1 MARKQNV
8 GKATAWM
15 VSLLAGLA
23 LAAGVLSPVRADNL
37 NHDAIAVII
46 GNEEYKNT
54 AWNVPFAK
62 KDAEAVRAFVK
73 DRLRFRS
80 DRIFVLEN
88 TTGTELT
95 TWFGTSRHQGKLHDS
110 VLPGRSDVLVFY
122 SGHGVP
128 DEKNEGYLLP
138 IDADP
143 NRVAIGGYPVDLLY
157 KQLAALQAR
166 SVLVALDACFS
177 GMAEQGSLTD
187 TRGGID
193 FSPRRPPT
201 TISILTA
208 GTRYQA
214 AYSDNDAQH
223 GLFTAQLLSGL
234 NGAADGGH
242 WGDGNGQV
250 TLGELK
256 AYLGEKVVV
265 RARELKGQ
273 DQTPWVNGNMD
284 QVLVTLPAF
293 ATLSVRTVPS
303 GARVRITTNDG
314 ATAYQEDMRLE
325 PGRYRIEVEARDHE
339 PFEEYLDVAGNT
351 EYEISL
357 CRLEQRTKQECTD
370 VEVTRYRTESRR
382 STRSMNGDQT
392 LDPWDGDQILDNDP
406 FKNRYEPLNGR
417 PPRRGLRA
425 EIRSGLCRLAYFELE
440 PKFKQRCRRVGG
452 SFVDESLSPRC
463 ECELDG
469 EYYKDYCELT
479 VAWECSVTE
488 EIRVPYTTTEKKCE
502 ERSQTDRICP
512 ENQVTLRSR

>member
-234 NGAADGGH
+234 NGAADGRH

-303 GARVRITTNDG
+303 GARVRIVTNDG

-339 PFEEYLDVAGNT
+339 PFRQDLDVTGNT

-357 CRLEQRTKQECTD
+357 CRLEQRTKHECTD
-370 VEVTRYRTESRR
+370 EEVTRDRIERRR
-382 STRSMNGDQT
+382 SIRSMQDGEIKDSMDA
-392 LDPWDGDQILDNDP
+392 DPELESI
-406 FKNRYEPLNGR
+406 YESFNGR
-417 PPRRGLRA
+417 PSRSARRD
-425 EIRSGLCRLAYFELE
+425 IRQTLCTHAYNDLAHNIE
-440 PKFKQRCRRVGG
+440 PGCSDIDG
-452 SFVDESLSPRC
+452 SFVSGSLSEDTMDC
-463 ECELDG
+463 ECEINGD
-469 EYYKDYCELT
+469 YYSDYCKLT
-479 VAWECSVTE
+479 ASWKCSVTE
-488 EIRVPYTTTEKKCE
+488 EVKVPYTTTEKKCE
-502 ERSQTDRICP
+502 ERIQTDRICP